1 MSMRVVAL
9 AVTVLLAQT
18 SISWAQTKD
27 TVRIG
32 VLTDMSSTL
41 ADSGGSGSVEA
52 AKMAV
57 EDFGGSVLGS
67 KIEVVSADHQ
77 NKADIGAGIARKWY
91 DAEGVDAI
99 VDLSNSSVALAVLE
113 VSRTAK
119 KLALIS
125 GAATADITGPKCS
138 PYAAH
143 WMYDTYSLAHASGSA
158 VVKGGGDTWF
168 FVTADYAF
176 GHSMQKDAADVIQKS
191 GGKVLGNVLAPV
203 NTSDYSSFLLQ
214 AQSSHAKVVALATG
228 GADTVNAI
236 KQAAEFGIVSG
247 GQKLVSTL
255 IFISDVHS
263 LGLASAQG
271 LQFSAPFYWDLT
283 PESRAFSKRFFERTK
298 RMPTMEQAGV
308 YSSTAH
314 YLKAVKALGS
324 KNAEDVIAKMREMPI
339 NDPMTHDGKLRID
352 GRVER
357 ESYLFEVKKP
367 SESKEPWDYYKKI
380 GQLSAQEATRPLS
393 GGNCPLVK

>member
-1 MSMRVVAL
+1 MRAVAL
-9 AVTVLLAQT
+9 AFAVLLVQAGGSFAQT
-18 SISWAQTKD
+18 NE

-32 VLTDMSSTL
+32 VLTDMSSNL
-41 ADSGGSGSVEA
+41 SDSGGPGSLEA
-52 AKMAV
+52 AKLAV
-57 EDFGGSVLGS
+57 EDFGGTLLGS

-77 NKADIGAGIARKWY
+77 NKADIGASIARRWY
-91 DAEGVDAI
+91 DADGVDAI

-158 VVKGGGDTWF
+158 VVKVGGDTWF
-168 FVTADYAF
+168 FLTADYAF
-176 GHSMQKDAADVIQKS
+176 GHSMQKDAADVIQAS
-191 GGKVLGNVLAPV
+191 GGKVLGKVLAPV

-214 AQSSHAKVVALATG
+214 AQSSRSKVVALATG
-228 GADTVNAI
+228 GNDTVNAI
-236 KQAAEFGIVSG
+236 KQAAEFGIAAG
-247 GQKLVSTL
+247 GQKLVSML

-263 LGLASAQG
+263 LGLSAAQG

-283 PESRAFSKRFFERTK
+283 PESRAWAQKFFERTK

-308 YSSTAH
+308 YSSVTH
-314 YLKAVKALGS
+314 YLKAVQALGR
-324 KNAEDVIAKMREMPI
+324 KDADEVIAKMREMPI

-357 ESYLFEVKKP
+357 ESYLFEVKTP
-367 SESKEPWDYYKKI
+367 SESKKPWDYYRQI
-380 GQLSAQEATRPLS
+380 GRLSAQEATRPLDA
-393 GGNCPLVK
+393 GGCPLIK

>member
-1 MSMRVVAL
+1 MRAVAL
-9 AVTVLLAQT
+9 AFAFLLAQAGG
-18 SISWAQTKD
+18 SSAQTKD

-32 VLTDMSSTL
+32 VLTDMSSNL
-41 ADSGGSGSVEA
+41 SDSGGPGSVEA
-52 AKMAV
+52 AKLAV
-57 EDFGGSVLGS
+57 DDFGGTVLGS
-67 KIEVVSADHQ
+67 KIELVSADHQ
-77 NKADIGAGIARKWY
+77 NKADVGSSIARKWY
-91 DAEGVDAI
+91 TSDGIDVI
-99 VDLSNSSVALAVLE
+99 VDLPNSSVALAVLE
-113 VSRTAK
+113 VSRTSK

-125 GAATADITGPKCS
+125 GAATAELTGPKCS

-143 WMYDTYSLAHASGSA
+143 WMYDTYSLAHASGAA

-176 GHSMQKDAADVIQKS
+176 GHSMQKDAVAIIQSS

-203 NTSDYSSFLLQ
+203 NTSDYGSFLLQ
-214 AQSSHAKVVALATG
+214 AQSSRAKVVALATG
-228 GADTVNAI
+228 GSDTVNAI
-236 KQAAEFGIVSG
+236 KQAAEFGIVSS

-263 LGLASAQG
+263 LGLSAAQG

-283 PESRAFSKRFFERTK
+283 PESRAWAQRFFERTK

-308 YSSTAH
+308 YSSVTH
-314 YLKAVKALGS
+314 YLKAVQALGR
-324 KNAEDVIAKMREMPI
+324 KDPDEVIAKMRETPI

-357 ESYLFEVKKP
+357 ESYLFEVKTP
-367 SESKEPWDYYKKI
+367 SESKKPWDYYKLI
-380 GQLSAQEATRPLS
+380 GQLSAQEATRPLNA
-393 GGNCPLVK
+393 GGCPLAK